1 MPALTQHRTRGC
13 AHARPAAG
21 ARPLPARQPA
31 YGKAA
36 AGEEPLPAAGMR
48 LAGRYRLDHRIGGPD
63 WSSEWMGT
71 DELLGRPVT
80 VRVFRSGPV
89 PDVVMAAVRNAGRLT
104 DPRLARIY
112 DSGDEAG
119 RPYLVSECAP
129 GTSLGDLL
137 ASDLPSPALAVTIT
151 AQAAAALAVAHAAG
165 QPHLCLSPELVRWN
179 SDGVKITGLGIEAA
193 LRGMLPGVTAAQAA
207 AADTRALAGVLYAL
221 LTGYWPGDEATSLPP
236 APRHRGLVHL
246 PGQIRPGVPAIL
258 DEIICRALLPGTSM
272 QEQITTPGQLAHA
285 LNSVRGLRLHPVPL
299 PERASGPAR
308 RPSSAP
314 AASAASAR
322 PARPARRP
330 SLAPAA

>member
-1 MPALTQHRTRGC
+1 MPALTQHRTWGC
-13 AHARPAAG
+13 AHARPAAD

-31 YGKAA
+31 YGKVA
-36 AGEEPLPAAGMR
+36 AGEEPLPTAGMR

-137 ASDLPSPALAVTIT
+137 ASDLPSPALAATIT

-165 QPHLCLSPELVRWN
+165 QPHLCLSPGLVRWN

-193 LRGMLPGVTAAQAA
+193 LHGMLPV
-207 AADTRALAGVLYAL
+207 V
-221 LTGYWPGDEATSLPP
+221 P
-236 APRHRGLVHL
+236 APRPPPQPPG
-246 PGQIRPGVPAIL
+246 PGQPGRPAV
-258 DEIICRALLPGTSM
+258 
-272 QEQITTPGQLAHA
+272 
-285 LNSVRGLRLHPVPL
+285 
-299 PERASGPAR
+299 RASRPPPEPASQGR
-308 RPSSAP
+308 GIGFPSPASSAASTLLRPSS
-314 AASAASAR
+314 R
-322 PARPARRP
+322 
-330 SLAPAA
+330 